1 MVQRISRPIFQA
13 KRHNPKKTWERNKPK
28 ILGRT
33 AVFLIPHSLLTPE
46 LQLRRNALFLH
57 C

>member
-46 LQLRRNALFLH
+46 IQLRRNALFLH